1 MTRDRI
7 GNVRRI
13 AVIAATLALP
23 ASAVTA
29 DEKGYPLETLLSTH
43 QSIVGEAIKYPT
55 NGEARITAAIITLA
69 PGASTIEH
77 EHGVPLFAYILD
89 GELTV
94 DYRTHGKRIYK
105 KGDSF
110 MEAMAVPH
118 AGTNTGTV
126 PVRILAV
133 YMGADGARDTIPVK

>member
-1 MTRDRI
+1 MMSTRLS
-7 GNVRRI
+7 
-13 AVIAATLALP
+13 AMAAIVLACSVST
-23 ASAVTA
+23 ATA
-29 DEKGYPLETLLSTH
+29 DDNKGYPLETLLSAH
-43 QSIVGEAIKYPT
+43 QSIVGEPLKYPT
-55 NGEARITAAIITLA
+55 AGDARVTAAIITLA

-94 DYRTHGKRIYK
+94 DYGARGKRVYK
-105 KGDSF
+105 KGDAF

-118 AGTNTGTV
+118 AGTNTGSV

-133 YMGADGARDTIPVK
+133 YMGADGAKDTIPINK